1 MRHGRLKPSFRFFFA
16 AAGARSTYSQSALR
30 YIICA
35 YANIGSISL
44 AFLRYASGFVATSQ
58 ALSQLDISD
67 GGGASKKLR
76 LDP

>member
-1 MRHGRLKPSFRFFFA
+1 MTWQAEAVIPLFFC
-16 AAGARSTYSQSALR
+16 GGGSALHVQSIGIAVYYPR
-30 YIICA
+30 LREHWI
-35 YANIGSISL
+35 NIAG
-44 AFLRYASGFVATSQ
+44 FLRYASGFVATSQ